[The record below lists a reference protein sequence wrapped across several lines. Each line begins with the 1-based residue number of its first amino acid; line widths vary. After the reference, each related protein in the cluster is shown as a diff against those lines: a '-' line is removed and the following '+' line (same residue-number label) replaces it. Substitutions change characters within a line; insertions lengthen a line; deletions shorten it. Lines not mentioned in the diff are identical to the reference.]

1 MFPRGVPTP
10 PFVGHKGLRSDRAA
24 PCPVVIVPCSWT
36 CNKVFKPKKLRLDA
50 WSAGA
55 ALPKAELHRGGVGCV
70 PPRDHLSLSALP
82 TSSTAPRGCPPSTSP
97 TASAPSAASR
107 SSWTS
112 TRRGSSRTRT
122 ASPAT
127 TCILLLRASAVPLPS
142 SQHPGARVGDA
153 GRCQRILVEGTFWEQ
168 SAAPV
173 FWQGSGSVCLVELL
187 PASSAPQLLRQR
199 RVRSFQRPGS

>member
-1 MFPRGVPTP
+1 MPGALAQPS
-10 PFVGHKGLRSDRAA
+10 L
-24 PCPVVIVPCSWT
+24 
-36 CNKVFKPKKLRLDA
+36 KL
-50 WSAGA
+50 SCT
-55 ALPKAELHRGGVGCV
+55 GGVWDAC
-70 PPRDHLSLSALP
+70 PPSDHLCSAL
-82 TSSTAPRGCPPSTSP
+82 SSTAPRGCPPSTSP

-153 GRCQRILVEGTFWEQ
+153 GRCQRILTEGTFREQ
-168 SAAPV
+168 SAAPI

-187 PASSAPQLLRQR
+187 QPPLPHNSSGSAACGASSALAAEGGEVSCKSGSAASSQSPGRGQVRGFFPSCDSAVELGCSLLLT
-199 RVRSFQRPGS
+199 P